1 MNPTEYE
8 KLFNESTDVLELLE
22 DTVAYHCDDK
32 KLSGQK
38 VWTMVAAVAHLK
50 LQEYPDNDTLLF
62 H

>member
-38 VWTMVAAVAHLK
+38 VWSMVDAAAMVKLK
-50 LQEYPDNDTLLF
+50 EFPDEDIF
-62 H
+62 

>member
-38 VWTMVAAVAHLK
+38 VWTMVSAVAHLK
-50 LQEYPDNDTLLF
+50 LQEYPDNDTLFF